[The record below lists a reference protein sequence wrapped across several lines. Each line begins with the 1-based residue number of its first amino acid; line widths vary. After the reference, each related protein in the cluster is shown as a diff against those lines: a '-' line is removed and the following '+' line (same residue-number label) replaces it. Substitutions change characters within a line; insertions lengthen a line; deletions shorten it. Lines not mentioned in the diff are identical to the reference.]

1 MPGPDIARQ
10 RSSRGLAGNPST
22 ALRAS
27 GSGAIRR
34 IGAVSGPMRISDLA
48 IPGVKLVEPVLHR
61 DERGY
66 FMESFRQSAIT
77 EAGGPTAFF
86 QDNHSLST
94 ARFTVRGMHFQIP
107 PHAQAKLVRV
117 VRGAVV
123 DVAVDIRTGSP
134 SFGRSIAIELSAENR
149 RQLLVPAGF
158 AHGYCT
164 LEPDTE
170 VIYKVTAYY
179 DPRAE
184 RGLAWDDP
192 EVGIPWPASAEA
204 AILTERDRAWPR
216 LREVADFFPYSDWHD

>member
-1 MPGPDIARQ
+1 
-10 RSSRGLAGNPST
+10 
-22 ALRAS
+22 
-27 GSGAIRR
+27 
-34 IGAVSGPMRISDLA
+34 MRISDLA

-77 EAGGPTAFF
+77 EAGGPAAFV

-123 DVAVDIRTGSP
+123 DVAVDIRAGSP

-170 VIYKVTAYY
+170 VLYKVDTGYAR
-179 DPRAE
+179 DAE
-184 RGLAWDDP
+184 RGFHWRDKSVASL
-192 EVGIPWPASAEA
+192 WPAGESEA
-204 AILTERDRAWPR
+204 VLSERDRALPM
-216 LREVADFFPYSDWHD
+216 LAALPDFFRWGAAA